1 MKLLLAVDSSA
12 ASDFAAKEVAARPW
26 PAGTTVQVVSV
37 VEPAYGWSVPGLEE
51 SLQRSAQDAVAGAAE
66 TLRQS
71 GLSVTTSILTG
82 DPKAKVIDQ
91 AAEMGADLAVVG
103 SHDVSDLAR
112 FLLGSVARTVLRFA
126 PCSVEI
132 VRGEPGPGTR
142 RVLLATDGSEFS
154 QAAVRSV
161 ASRPWPAGSVI
172 RILSV
177 VELHIPL
184 MHTPDY
190 FDPKAMEDAR
200 GEAMQHAQEA
210 VDFAEKVMGDAGL
223 EVSTSIAIPTATP
236 KELILKE
243 ASEWGADLI
252 VMGSHGRRGVSRF
265 LLGSVSE
272 AVALHAG
279 CSVEIIR

>member
-66 TLRQS
+66 TLLQS

-154 QAAVRSV
+154 
-161 ASRPWPAGSVI
+161 
-172 RILSV
+172 
-177 VELHIPL
+177 
-184 MHTPDY
+184 
-190 FDPKAMEDAR
+190 
-200 GEAMQHAQEA
+200 
-210 VDFAEKVMGDAGL
+210 
-223 EVSTSIAIPTATP
+223 
-236 KELILKE
+236 
-243 ASEWGADLI
+243 
-252 VMGSHGRRGVSRF
+252 
-265 LLGSVSE
+265 
-272 AVALHAG
+272 
-279 CSVEIIR
+279 